1 MTLRTYGI
9 VESCSP
15 PCSSDINTI
24 SRQVVASGCNAVVQA
39 SVGEIFQ
46 YELYL
51 YERVVEVESIP
62 EFEFIDQPLIV
73 LKRIGIVVTE
83 DEIDWVAIRPDNH
96 IVAVND
102 IRIDSMEFSEAVRV
116 LQENNG
122 KKCTKLLMQNYS
134 ACGDFIPEKILG
146 IGVVGKYAYLNPLE
160 DEEIELHDVA
170 EHNMDEWVR
179 RHSNSG
185 DLAGATV
192 PTLPQPTVSAS
203 SSSTSLHAPPST
215 SASGEPEER
224 QHQDASSLSTSNTE
238 SKANVSSIS
247 SNYDDPANVV
257 SDEKISAS
265 SMIETVVPLH
275 NSFQL
280 VRAVGCSELHES

>member
-1 MTLRTYGI
+1 M
-9 VESCSP
+9 
-15 PCSSDINTI
+15 
-24 SRQVVASGCNAVVQA
+24 VASGCNAVVQA

-160 DEEIELHDVA
+160 ESEIELHDVA

-185 DLAGATV
+185 DLATATV
-192 PTLPQPTVSAS
+192 PTLPQPTVASSAS
-203 SSSTSLHAPPST
+203 SHALPSSSS
-215 SASGEPEER
+215 SASRESEER
-224 QHQDASSLSTSNTE
+224 QHQDASLQSIITTE
-238 SKANVSSIS
+238 SKVDAS
-247 SNYDDPANVV
+247 SNSNDEDPANVV
-257 SDEKISAS
+257 SEEKISAS
-265 SMIETVVPLH
+265 STIETVVPLH
-275 NSFQL
+275 NSLQL
-280 VRAVGCSELHES
+280 VRTGV

>member
-1 MTLRTYGI
+1 MHHHT
-9 VESCSP
+9 C
-15 PCSSDINTI
+15 SDINTI

-102 IRIDSMEFSEAVRV
+102 IRIDAMEFSEAVRV

-160 DEEIELHDVA
+160 EDEIELHDVA

-185 DLAGATV
+185 DLATATV
-192 PTLPQPTVSAS
+192 PTLPQPTMSSSSNSSHALPSVASREAEDRQHSEHHEDPSAS
-203 SSSTSLHAPPST
+203 SSTQSIST
-215 SASGEPEER
+215 E
-224 QHQDASSLSTSNTE
+224 N
-238 SKANVSSIS
+238 KAYVDVSS
-247 SNYDDPANVV
+247 DEDPANVV
-257 SDEKISAS
+257 SEEKISAS

-280 VRAVGCSELHES
+280 VCAGG